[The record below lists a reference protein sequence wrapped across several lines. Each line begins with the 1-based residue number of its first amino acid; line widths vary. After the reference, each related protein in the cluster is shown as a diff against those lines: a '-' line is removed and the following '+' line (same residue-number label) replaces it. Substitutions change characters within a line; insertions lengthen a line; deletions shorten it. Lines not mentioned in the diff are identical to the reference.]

1 VTTTLPVPAPAVTGR
16 CPAPALGL
24 PHRQGAVLAV
34 LWEAPGPVTA
44 AQIAARLGWHGPAS
58 TGHALGR
65 LRAAGLAAIDATG
78 RTAQWQATLSR
89 DEYLAA
95 LVAAALD
102 QASDPAAVLRAA
114 LGTPPARGTT

>member
-1 VTTTLPVPAPAVTGR
+1 
-16 CPAPALGL
+16 
-24 PHRQGAVLAV
+24 V

-44 AQIAARLGWHGPAS
+44 AQITARLGWHGPAS

-65 LRAAGLAAIDATG
+65 LRAAGLATIDVTG
-78 RTAQWQATLSR
+78 RCGRWQATLSR

-114 LGTPPARGTT
+114 LGTPPTGAIT